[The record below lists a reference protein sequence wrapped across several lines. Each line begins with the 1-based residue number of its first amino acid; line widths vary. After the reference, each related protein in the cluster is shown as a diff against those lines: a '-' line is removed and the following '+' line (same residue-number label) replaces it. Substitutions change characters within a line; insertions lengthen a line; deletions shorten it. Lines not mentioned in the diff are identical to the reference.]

1 MKEFWLR
8 TNNAVPKFRAWNK
21 HTKSFEQKVVHLEFI
36 PFAEEWA
43 FNDPDLILQFFTGCK
58 DVNGQEIYEGDI
70 VSYNYGFGTYIV
82 TYRRYDASFV
92 LEDDDRE
99 EVLNLVLSGHTFY
112 EVIGNVHENS
122 KLLEEE

>member
-43 FNDPDLILQFFTGCK
+43 FNDSDLVLQFSTGCK
-58 DVNGQEIYEGDI
+58 DINGREIYEGDI
-70 VSYNYGFGTYIV
+70 LKTDEADWIGVVVFGKG
-82 TYRRYDASFV
+82 RFC
-92 LEDDDRE
+92 LEDA
-99 EVLNLVLSGHTFY
+99 LGGYSALPNWSY
-112 EVIGNVHENS
+112 CKVIGNVYENQE
-122 KLLEEE
+122 LLKR